1 MDDQTNF
8 REIKENIYKV
18 EKKFK
23 TIVKGSRYRTVSTFI
38 FLNKIEIL
46 YIACTQP
53 VKNYIM
59 CQNVRRKTNV
69 IKIEKS
75 VVLIIYDNKESGM
88 YTNK

>member
-46 YIACTQP
+46 YIAC
-53 VKNYIM
+53 KKLY
-59 CQNVRRKTNV
+59 NVLECK
-69 IKIEKS
+69 KK
-75 VVLIIYDNKESGM
+75 D
-88 YTNK
+88 